1 MNFDHRNP
9 RLRRGFAFVALAALL
24 GLSVV
29 GLSQCR
35 MVDDSVTGVD
45 LQAES
50 SVHGRN
56 SCVHEC
62 IKDFKA
68 CLRAEKARHKAA
80 LKACGGDDDDDGSG
94 SGSGS
99 GDGGGGSASDQCRKE
114 ENLLHKIKLLECFKA
129 FKDCKANCYN
139 EGSGNGGQ

>member
-9 RLRRGFAFVALAALL
+9 RLRRGFAFVALAAVL
-24 GLSVV
+24 GLAAV
-29 GLSQCR
+29 GLTQCR
-35 MVDDSVTGVD
+35 NVSDSVTGVD
-45 LQAES
+45 LSPAS
-50 SVHGRN
+50 GLHAKN
-56 SCVHEC
+56 SCVRQCNE
-62 IKDFKA
+62 KYKA
-68 CLRAEKARHKAA
+68 CKRAEEARHKAA
-80 LKACGGDDDDDGSG
+80 KKACKSDKACRKAEN
-94 SGSGS
+94 GSGS